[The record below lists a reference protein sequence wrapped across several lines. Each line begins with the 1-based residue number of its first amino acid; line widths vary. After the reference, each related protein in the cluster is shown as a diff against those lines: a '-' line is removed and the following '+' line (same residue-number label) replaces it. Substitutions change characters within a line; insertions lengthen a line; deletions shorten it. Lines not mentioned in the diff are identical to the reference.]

1 MQASTE
7 NVTSSRP
14 MIVTTTENI
23 PDTRVVKTIGQV
35 FGLTVRSRSL
45 GGNIAAGLKSLV
57 GGEIGSYVKL
67 NEDARRQALDR
78 MVQNAAAMGA
88 NAVTMMRFDST
99 EMGRSM
105 SEIVAYGTARVV
117 EMAADAP
124 DPSARRAERAAMSVV
139 EWVILAVVVLGVVIA
154 LFGWD
159 RYRGNRKSA
168 GEAAAPSPRA
178 RCSLTQRLV
187 SGCACGTTRRPASGN
202 TAPSEPRPVSM
213 RAVATMP
220 VFADLPVARKGE
232 VR

>member
-7 NVTSSRP
+7 SAAPSRL

-23 PDTRVVKTIGQV
+23 PDTRVVETIGQV

-45 GGNIAAGLKSLV
+45 GGNIAAWLKSLA

-105 SEIVAYGTARVV
+105 SEIVAYGTARV
-117 EMAADAP
+117 
-124 DPSARRAERAAMSVV
+124 
-139 EWVILAVVVLGVVIA
+139 I
-154 LFGWD
+154 
-159 RYRGNRKSA
+159 
-168 GEAAAPSPRA
+168 EAATDTAHAMNAP
-178 RCSLTQRLV
+178 
-187 SGCACGTTRRPASGN
+187 G
-202 TAPSEPRPVSM
+202 
-213 RAVATMP
+213 
-220 VFADLPVARKGE
+220 
-232 VR
+232 